1 MDDYTRDLENLLYM
15 ANDRLRKEKAR
26 EEKPMYDL
34 KIIDKETI
42 TEYKIKELKEMK
54 EILEQY
60 QGKEIGVELHRVR
73 SDKE

>member
-1 MDDYTRDLENLLYM
+1 MSIERENELAYLLWLE
-15 ANDRLRKEKAR
+15 RQ
-26 EEKPMYDL
+26 KPMYDL
-34 KIIDKETI
+34 KIIDKQTT

-73 SDKE
+73 RDKK